1 MFMTTDIKYKK
12 TILEFLDNICP
23 DWASEED
30 KETFAQT
37 IFDKCGDRLE
47 KTIEE
52 GMLRG
57 YGEACLTGR
66 IKGVID
72 AWVIK

>member
-1 MFMTTDIKYKK
+1 METEIKYKK
-12 TILEFLDNICP
+12 TILEFLDIICP
-23 DWASEED
+23 DWTSEED

-37 IFDKCGDRLE
+37 VFDKCGDRLVQ
-47 KTIEE
+47 TIEE
-52 GMLRG
+52 GMVRG
-57 YGEACLTGR
+57 YSEAVQTGR